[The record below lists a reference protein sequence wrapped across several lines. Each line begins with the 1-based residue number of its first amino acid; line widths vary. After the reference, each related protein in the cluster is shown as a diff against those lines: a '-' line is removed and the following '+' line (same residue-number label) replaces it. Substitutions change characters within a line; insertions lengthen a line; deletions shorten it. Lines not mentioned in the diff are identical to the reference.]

1 MIHFFT
7 PYHLKMFGTKS
18 DPQVR
23 NSGVPFPAP
32 SSTSSQSNHRGGAII
47 TDQVEL
53 KGSLAFD
60 GNLEFNGH
68 FEGEI
73 ISGGT
78 LLIGADAI
86 LKGDIQANKV
96 ILHGK
101 MHGNISATESV
112 EVCNRAQFFGDV
124 RTGKFIVA
132 EGASFCG
139 LSESL
144 DGKATSPDFITT
156 FRHLNSKSA

>member
-1 MIHFFT
+1 
-7 PYHLKMFGTKS
+7 MFGTKT
-18 DPQVR
+18 DPQVL
-23 NSGVPFPAP
+23 NSGAVFPTP
-32 SSTSSQSNHRGGAII
+32 SSPYSKPNYQGGAII

-53 KGSLAFD
+53 RGSLAFD
-60 GNLEFNGH
+60 GNLEFNGL

-78 LLIGADAI
+78 LLIGPNAI

-112 EVCNRAQFFGDV
+112 EVCHQAQFFGDV
-124 RTGKFIVA
+124 RAGKFIVA

-139 LSESL
+139 RSESL

-156 FRHLNSKSA
+156 FRHLNSKTA

>member
-1 MIHFFT
+1 
-7 PYHLKMFGTKS
+7 MFGTKT
-18 DPQVR
+18 DPQLR
-23 NSGVPFPAP
+23 NSDLVFPAP
-32 SSTSSQSNHRGGAII
+32 SSLSPKPNHKGGAII

-101 MHGNISATESV
+101 MHGNISATESI
-112 EVCNRAQFFGDV
+112 EVCDQAQLFGDV
-124 RTGKFIVA
+124 RTEKFIVA
-132 EGASFCG
+132 ESASFRG
-139 LSESL
+139 LSEPL
-144 DGKATSPDFITT
+144 DGKATSPNFIPT
-156 FRHLNSKSA
+156 FRHLNSKLA

>member
-1 MIHFFT
+1 
-7 PYHLKMFGTKS
+7 MFGAKT
-18 DPQVR
+18 DPQAL
-23 NSGVPFPAP
+23 NSGAVFPAP
-32 SSTSSQSNHRGGAII
+32 SSSSSRSNHQGGAVI

-53 KGSLAFD
+53 RGSLAFD
-60 GNLEFNGH
+60 GNLEFNGL

-78 LLIGADAI
+78 LLIGPNAI

-112 EVCNRAQFFGDV
+112 EVCNQAQLFGDV
-124 RTGKFIVA
+124 RTEKFIVA

-144 DGKATSPDFITT
+144 DGTATSPDFLTT
-156 FRHLNSKSA
+156 FRHLNSKST

>member
-1 MIHFFT
+1 MIRFFT

>member
-1 MIHFFT
+1 MIRFFT
-7 PYHLKMFGTKS
+7 PYHLRMFGTKS

-23 NSGVPFPAP
+23 NSGVAFPAP
-32 SSTSSQSNHRGGAII
+32 SSPSSQSNHRGGAII

-53 KGSLAFD
+53 KGSLAFNGD
-60 GNLEFNGH
+60 LEFNGH

-86 LKGDIQANKV
+86 LKGDIQASKV

-101 MHGNISATESV
+101 MHGNISATESI
-112 EVCNRAQFFGDV
+112 EVCGQAQLFGDV
-124 RTGKFIVA
+124 RTEKFFVA
-132 EGASFCG
+132 ESASFYG
-139 LSESL
+139 RSEPF
-144 DGKATSPDFITT
+144 DGKATSPSFIPT
-156 FRHLNSKSA
+156 FRHLSSKLA

>member
-1 MIHFFT
+1 MISFFT

-18 DPQVR
+18 DSQVR
-23 NSGVPFPAP
+23 NSGVAFPAP

-78 LLIGADAI
+78 LIIGADAI

-101 MHGNISATESV
+101 MHGNISATESI
-112 EVCNRAQFFGDV
+112 EVCDQAQLFGDV
-124 RTGKFIVA
+124 RTEKFIVA
-132 EGASFCG
+132 ESASFRG
-139 LSESL
+139 RSEPL
-144 DGKATSPDFITT
+144 DGKATSPSFIPT
-156 FRHLNSKSA
+156 FRHLSSKLA